1 MEHKWSFTTFYNG
14 IQTRSPRRFDT
25 KDAALQAII
34 EKLAMAALDGEFPAV
49 GLVAIVERNNVSND
63 PSN

>member
-34 EKLAMAALDGEFPAV
+34 EKLAMAALDNEFPCI
-49 GLVAIVERNNVSND
+49 GLVAIVERINVTD
-63 PSN
+63 